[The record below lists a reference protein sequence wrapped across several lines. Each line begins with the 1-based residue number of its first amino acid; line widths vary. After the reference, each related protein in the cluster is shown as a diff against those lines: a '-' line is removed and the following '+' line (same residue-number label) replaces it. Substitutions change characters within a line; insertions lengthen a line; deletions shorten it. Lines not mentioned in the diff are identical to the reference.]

1 MSEGI
6 DNTLKLIEGVKQ
18 AALDAVAIAKGGVT
32 IGDIPKAL
40 KLMFDLKSIYDAAPA
55 ALPEL
60 KDVDGKE
67 AAELSESAYEVFKS
81 VYEAIQAPVA

>member
-6 DNTLKLIEGVKQ
+6 DNTLKLI
-18 AALDAVAIAKGGVT
+18 DAVKLTAVDCISIAKGGLT

-40 KLMFDLKSIYDAAPA
+40 KLMFDLKSIYDAAPKVM
-55 ALPEL
+55 PEL

-67 AAELSESAYEVFKS
+67 AAELSESAYEAFK
-81 VYEAIQAPVA
+81 AIYDAFQAPAA